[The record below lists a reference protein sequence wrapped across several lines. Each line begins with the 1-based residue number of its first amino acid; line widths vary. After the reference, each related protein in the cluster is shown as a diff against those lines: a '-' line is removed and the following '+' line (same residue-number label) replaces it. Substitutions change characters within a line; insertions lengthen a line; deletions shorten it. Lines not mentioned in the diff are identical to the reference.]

1 MSLIPSPS
9 TRLDA
14 DDYSDDEEFFTDDD
28 LPCESSVD
36 AKKSSQPV
44 KAAVDAGSQ
53 KVKSNSNAAAA
64 TAAAPQADKI
74 AVGEREKLMLLAR
87 QTSSTRKTEVLLTK
101 ETEDRALNGDETATK
116 IISVSVDATR
126 AELLA
131 GKEQKFERALL
142 EEIFKVHARNTDNRS
157 YRVGDIERV
166 VINSVELHQSFNGS
180 DSPVVVSMR
189 SGGDGDGAV
198 EGKIYLTTTPT
209 GPVKD
214 RKRALCILNP
224 GSFNPQTP
232 VLLASNVKED
242 LLVMSRILGAFDIT
256 VLKKGYKVLR
266 GTKRAVLYEGHY
278 LSRFI
283 HSQCARWHQPWESY
297 PYDADGAFRIV
308 PLALIEFTVSLLEKL
323 DGHMKAHKHN
333 LGSLTFTFQ
342 SDSTRGSVVGPYL
355 PVEEKVT
362 VNAVFKIGYTFLD
375 KYLLDAQ
382 IVEK

>member
-1 MSLIPSPS
+1 MSLIPNPS

-14 DDYSDDEEFFTDDD
+14 DDYSDDDDELFTDDD

-36 AKKSSQPV
+36 AKKSQPV

-53 KVKSNSNAAAA
+53 KIKANSGAAA
-64 TAAAPQADKI
+64 AAAPQADKI
-74 AVGEREKLMLLAR
+74 GLGEREKLMLLAR
-87 QTSSTRKTEVLLTK
+87 QTNSTRKTEVMLTK
-101 ETEDRALNGDETATK
+101 ETEDRALNGDSTATK

-157 YRVGDIERV
+157 YRVGDISSV
-166 VINSVELHQSFNGS
+166 VINSVKLHQSYNGS

-224 GSFNPQTP
+224 GGFNPAAP

-242 LLVMSRILGAFDIT
+242 LLEMSRILGAFDIT

-266 GTKRAVLYEGHY
+266 GTKKAVLYDGHY

-283 HSQCARWHQPWESY
+283 HSQCTRWHQSWESY
-297 PYDADGAFRIV
+297 PFDADGAFRIV
-308 PLALIEFTVSLLEKL
+308 PLTLIEFTVSLLEKM
-323 DGHMKAHKHN
+323 DSHMKAHKHN
-333 LGSLTFTFQ
+333 LGSLAFNFQ
-342 SDSTRGSVVGPYL
+342 SDSTRGSVIVSYL
-355 PVEEKVT
+355 PTEEKVT
-362 VNAVFKIGYTFLD
+362 VNAVFEIGYTFLD